1 MVKKTRDHLSA
12 EDRRLWWHVTQTVSP
27 LPGRPA
33 VEKPDVEKSDVEF
46 AAKAAR
52 KAAVEEP
59 AAAPTGDV
67 RRLIHKPQAD
77 RPRHRHQS
85 LMPGQLDGVD
95 RRLGQRLKRGQLPI
109 EATLDLHG
117 RRRDDAHGELVGFLA
132 WAQGRGLRCLLV
144 ITGKGR
150 RTPLDEERSVLKAM
164 LPRWLNE
171 PTCRN
176 RVLAFAHA
184 KPQHG
189 GEGAFYVLLRKG
201 H

>member
-1 MVKKTRDHLSA
+1 VARKPRDALSE

-27 LPGRPA
+27 LPGRKA
-33 VEKPDVEKSDVEF
+33 VEKPAPKRP
-46 AAKAAR
+46 AKAVA
-52 KAAVEEP
+52 KEPVSEP
-59 AAAPTGDV
+59 ATTADV
-67 RRLIHKPQAD
+67 QRLIHKPQAD
-77 RPRHRHQS
+77 RPRTHHQS
-85 LMPGQLDGVD
+85 LLPGQLDGVD
-95 RRLGQRLKRGQLPI
+95 HRLGRRLKRGQLPI

-117 RRRDDAHGELVGFLA
+117 MRRDAAHGELNAFLA
-132 WAQGRGLRCLLV
+132 WAQARGLRCLIV

-171 PTCRN
+171 PPNRN
-176 RVLAFAHA
+176 RILAFAHA
-184 KPQHG
+184 RPQHG

>member
-1 MVKKTRDHLSA
+1 VAKKTRDHLSA

-33 VEKPDVEKSDVEF
+33 VEKPAARP
-46 AAKAAR
+46 AAKAAD
-52 KAAVEEP
+52 KEPADEP
-59 AAAPTGDV
+59 AAPADLQ
-67 RRLIHKPQAD
+67 RLIHKPQAD

-171 PTCRN
+171 PTSRN

>member
-1 MVKKTRDHLSA
+1 VAKKTRDHLSA

-27 LPGRPA
+27 LPGRPV
-33 VEKPDVEKSDVEF
+33 VERPDAELP
-46 AAKAAR
+46 AKAAR
-52 KAAVEEP
+52 EAAVEEP
-59 AAAPTGDV
+59 AAAPTGEV

-85 LMPGQLDGVD
+85 LMPGELDGVD

-117 RRRDDAHGELVGFLA
+117 HRRDDAHGELVGFLA
-132 WAQGRGLRCLLV
+132 WAQARGFRCLLV

-150 RTPLDEERSVLKAM
+150 RTPLDEERAVLKAM

-171 PTCRN
+171 PSSRN

-184 KPQHG
+184 RPQHG